1 MHAPTVDDVQR
12 LLQVN
17 ESRGFPGMLGSID
30 CMHWRWK
37 NCPTAWKGQFTR
49 GDYGVPTITL
59 EAVASH
65 DLRIW
70 HAFFGVPG
78 PNNDINVLN
87 QSPLFIEA
95 LKGQAPQVQFSVNG
109 RQYNTGYY
117 LADGIYPEWATFVKS
132 IKAPQMEKHKLYAL
146 KQEGRRKDIERAFGV
161 LQSRFN
167 IVHRPS
173 RLWKRKSIGRIMKAC
188 VILHNMIVEDEKEMV
203 EVPIDL
209 NEQGGSSIAL
219 PPEVQKGGG
228 PIFSEILRRRAE
240 IHHQPTHKQ
249 LKKDLIEHIWQKFA
263 NRRNN

>member
-1 MHAPTVDDVQR
+1 
-12 LLQVN
+12 
-17 ESRGFPGMLGSID
+17 
-30 CMHWRWK
+30 
-37 NCPTAWKGQFTR
+37 
-49 GDYGVPTITL
+49 
-59 EAVASH
+59 
-65 DLRIW
+65 
-70 HAFFGVPG
+70 VPG
-78 PNNDINVLN
+78 SNNDINVLN

-109 RQYNTGYY
+109 RQCNTCYY
-117 LADGIYPEWATFVKS
+117 LADGIYPEWAVFVKS
-132 IKAPQMEKHKLYAL
+132 IKAPQVEKHKLYAL
-146 KQEGRRKDIERAFGV
+146 NQEGCRKDIERAFGV

-167 IVHRPS
+167 IVRRPS

-203 EVPIDL
+203 KFPIDL

-228 PIFSEILRRRAE
+228 PIFCEILRRRAD

-249 LKKDLIEHIWQKFA
+249 LKQDLIEHIWQKFP